1 MSSLS
6 LTDLEVV
13 LAVDREGSFGRA
25 AHALMMTQ
33 PAVSE
38 RVRHLERVVGRRLFE
53 RTTRGALPTVAGA
66 ALVPYA
72 RRCLALAD
80 EAVDAAREADG
91 SRSLVVAVHSTFAQR
106 VVPRVL
112 AASAPLERRVAIR
125 DVHSEQV
132 ASLLV
137 DGVADVGFALHSAA
151 PRGLVRV
158 ELPPD
163 DVVAVARTGHPIHAV
178 RRPSSSHL
186 RTCLLAVNAWGD
198 GFERFEARVAD
209 AGVDDWRVRRCGDAA
224 TALTLALTH
233 HHVAFVTRSA
243 LAAGGWAGLEPVPLS
258 GMSGWRVDLD
268 LLHRRSD
275 RDDPLLRQLRE
286 SVVST

>member
-1 MSSLS
+1 MAVSLA
-6 LTDLEVV
+6 DLEVV
-13 LAVDREGSFGRA
+13 LAVEREGSFGRA
-25 AHALMMTQ
+25 ASALMMTQ

-53 RTTRGALPTVAGA
+53 RTTRGAVPTVGGA

-80 EAVDAAREADG
+80 QAVEAARQADG

-106 VVPRVL
+106 VIPLVL
-112 AASAPLERRVAIR
+112 AASSSLERRVAIR
-125 DVHSEQV
+125 DVHSEEV
-132 ASLLV
+132 TSLLL
-137 DGVADVGFALHSAA
+137 DGIADVGFALHAGV

-163 DVVAVARTGHPIHAV
+163 DVVAVARADHPLHAV
-178 RRPSSSHL
+178 RRPTPTDL
-186 RTCLLAVNAWGD
+186 RTCLLAINGWGD
-198 GFERFEARVAD
+198 GFERFESRLAD

-224 TALTLALTH
+224 TALTLALAH
-233 HHVAFVTRSA
+233 EHVAFVTRSA
-243 LAAGGWAGLEPVPLS
+243 LSAGGWMDLEPVPLA
-258 GMSGWRVDLD
+258 GMTGWRVNLD

-275 RDDPLLRQLRE
+275 RDDPVLQRLRE
-286 SVVST
+286 TVVSP